1 MTETTTAMQQ
11 PLFNKIVIIG
21 LGLIGSSIARA
32 LKTKQAVETIVGI
45 DNNPDMLMDGQTLGV
60 IDEIGTIDGASFENA
75 DIVIISVPMGAIDSI
90 VSQAL
95 PLISADTVITD
106 VASAK
111 QSVVDAFRAT
121 TDGKTPTNF
130 VPGHP
135 ISGTE
140 HNGVRAGFA
149 TLFENRACVLTPL
162 PSTDSTA
169 MTTVQTMWEI
179 CGAKVATMDISHH
192 DSLFAATSHLPHM
205 LAYTLVDALAK
216 KSDKQEIFKFA
227 AGGFRDF
234 TRIASSDPIMWR
246 DVALLNKT
254 AILEMLAVYRQE
266 LDELT
271 ADIKNNNAAAIEARF
286 RNAKAAR
293 DALL

>member
-1 MTETTTAMQQ
+1 MSETNSEPQAAFT
-11 PLFNKIVIIG
+11 KIVIIG

-32 LKTKQAVETIVGI
+32 LKAKQAVTTIVGI

-60 IDEIGTIDGASFENA
+60 IDEIGTIDKASFKSA
-75 DIVIISVPMGAIDSI
+75 DIVIISVPMGAIDAI
-90 VSQAL
+90 VAQAL
-95 PLISADTVITD
+95 PLISPDTVITD

-111 QSVVDAFRAT
+111 QSVVNAFSSAAN
-121 TDGKTPTNF
+121 GNLPSNF

-149 TLFENRACVLTPL
+149 TLFESRACVLTPL
-162 PSTDSTA
+162 PATDPA
-169 MTTVQTMWEI
+169 AIATVEIMWQL
-179 CGAKVATMDISHH
+179 CGANVATMDITHH

-216 KSDKQEIFKFA
+216 NSDKQEIFKFA

-234 TRIASSDPIMWR
+234 TRIASSDPVMWR

-254 AILEMLAVYRQE
+254 AILEMIALYRQE
-266 LDELT
+266 LDALT
-271 ADIKNNNAAAIEARF
+271 ADIESDNGSAIEARF
-286 RNAKAAR
+286 RNAKSAR